1 MTLQRAFGVLVA
13 LAIAA
18 FLLCAIALVI
28 AVHAGSVS
36 LEARTAQSLDGIAT
50 HLAEAYARDV
60 GPLAAETP
68 GGLPPGARA
77 ALARG
82 IAANVLGPYDDVEG
96 AFWSTDDGFADAVPR
111 ADSAAVSAIA
121 ALAARAAST
130 HAEASTVLRGP
141 RADVVVVALPVS
153 GGDVVAWVMQRARPA
168 EPGLA
173 LERWLAIAATFAAL
187 ALVALGALIL
197 AAVRRDLARLLSG
210 IARLRDGGD
219 APIGGLRGEFGAV
232 ASAVSAM
239 AAARARAEDERRRT
253 ERLAALGQLVGG
265 VAHEVRNP
273 LNALRLHAARIE
285 RRTPESAPLVARL
298 VEEIAR
304 LDAVVTRMLAFG
316 RTAERREPVDLAAL
330 AERTARLFGV
340 EASARGVT
348 LHITHV
354 PDTTTTSDSNGIVDA
369 NPGVSRHDTTVLGD
383 PVSLEQLLINLVTN
397 ALDAAPPGT
406 TVEVRV
412 EPGPVLRAIDAGAGI
427 APADRAR
434 VFDPFYTTKPDGN
447 GLGLSIAHEIARAHG
462 ATLTFT
468 SEPGRTEFVLA
479 FAPLPG
485 GSHLDSNAVAMMR
498 TVSP

>member
-1 MTLQRAFGVLVA
+1 MTLQRAFGMLVA

-18 FLLCAIALVI
+18 FVLCAIALAV

-36 LEARTAQSLDGIAT
+36 LEARTARSLDGIAT
-50 HLAEAYARDV
+50 HLADAYARDV

-96 AFWSTDDGFADAVPR
+96 AFWSTEDGFADAVPR
-111 ADSAAVSAIA
+111 AYAAAIA

-130 HAEASTVLRGP
+130 RAEASTVLREA

-173 LERWLAIAATFAAL
+173 LERWLAIAATCAAL

-330 AERTARLFGV
+330 AERTARVFGV
-340 EASARGVT
+340 EASARGVA
-348 LHITHV
+348 LHVTNV
-354 PDTTTTSDSNGIVDA
+354 PDSTTTSDSSDIVDA
-369 NPGVSRHDTTVLGD
+369 GPGDNSRHTTVLGD

-397 ALDAAPPGT
+397 ALDAAPPGSA
-406 TVEVRV
+406 VEVRV
-412 EPGPVLRAIDAGAGI
+412 EPGPVLRVIDAGAGI

-462 ATLTFT
+462 ASLAFA

-479 FAPLPG
+479 FAPMPLEDRA
-485 GSHLDSNAVAMMR
+485 LTR

>member
-1 MTLQRAFGVLVA
+1 VTLQRAFGALVVLAV
-13 LAIAA
+13 AA
-18 FLLCAIALVI
+18 FLLCAGALAL
-28 AVHAGSVS
+28 AVHGGSVS

-68 GGLPPGARA
+68 GGLPDRA
-77 ALARG
+77 LVALASG

-96 AFWSTDDGFADAVPR
+96 AFWSADVGFAGAMPRTDAT
-111 ADSAAVSAIA
+111 AVA
-121 ALAARAAST
+121 ALAARAALT
-130 HAEASTVLRGP
+130 HAEASTVLREG
-141 RADVVVVALPVS
+141 RMDVVVVALPVRGS
-153 GGDVVAWVMQRARPA
+153 DAVAWAMQRERPA
-168 EPGLA
+168 EPGVA
-173 LERWLAIAATFAAL
+173 VERGLAIAAAFAAL

-197 AAVRRDLARLLSG
+197 AAVRRDLARLLTG

-219 APIGGLRGEFGAV
+219 APIAGLRGEFGAV
-232 ASAVSAM
+232 AGAVSAM

-316 RTAERREPVDLAAL
+316 RTAERREPVDLAVL
-330 AERTARLFGV
+330 AERTTRLFGV
-340 EASARGVT
+340 EAAAHGVT
-348 LHITHV
+348 LRV
-354 PDTTTTSDSNGIVDA
+354 GRDDEDTI
-369 NPGVSRHDTTVLGD
+369 VLGD
-383 PVSLEQLLINLVTN
+383 PVALEQLLINLVTN

-406 TVEVRV
+406 AVDLRV
-412 EPGPVLRAIDAGAGI
+412 ERGPVLRVLDRGAGI
-427 APADRAR
+427 APPDRAH

-447 GLGLSIAHEIARAHG
+447 GLGLSIAHEIARAHD
-462 ATLTFT
+462 ATLSFT

-479 FAPLPG
+479 FAPLP
-485 GSHLDSNAVAMMR
+485 LEVA
-498 TVSP
+498 P

>member
-13 LAIAA
+13 LAVAA
-18 FLLCAIALVI
+18 FLLCLSALAL

-68 GGLPPGARA
+68 GGLPEEARA

-82 IAANVLGPYDDVEG
+82 IAINVLGPYDEVEG
-96 AFWSTDDGFADAVPR
+96 AFWSAGGGFAGALPR
-111 ADSAAVSAIA
+111 ADAATVA
-121 ALAARAAST
+121 ALAARAART
-130 HAEASTVLRGP
+130 QAEASTVLREG
-141 RADVVVVALPVS
+141 RADVVAVALPVRGS
-153 GGDVVAWVMQRARPA
+153 DAVAWAMQRARPA
-168 EPGLA
+168 EPGVA
-173 LERWLAIAATFAAL
+173 LERGLAIAATFAAS
-187 ALVALGALIL
+187 ALVALGALL
-197 AAVRRDLARLLSG
+197 LGAVRRDLGCLLTG

-219 APIGGLRGEFGAV
+219 APIRGLRGEFGAV

-253 ERLAALGQLVGG
+253 ERLAALGQLVSG

-316 RTAERREPVDLAAL
+316 RTAERREPVDLGAL
-330 AERTARLFGV
+330 TERTADLFAP
-340 EASARGVT
+340 EAAERGITLRVT
-348 LHITHV
+348 RDDV
-354 PDTTTTSDSNGIVDA
+354 DTI
-369 NPGVSRHDTTVLGD
+369 VLGD
-383 PVSLEQLLINLVTN
+383 PVALEQLLINLVTN
-397 ALDAAPPGT
+397 ALDAAPAGT
-406 TVEVRV
+406 DVDVRV
-412 EPGPVLRAIDAGAGI
+412 ERGPVLRVLDRGAGI
-427 APADRAR
+427 APPDRAH

-447 GLGLSIAHEIARAHG
+447 GLGLSIAHEVARAHG

-479 FAPLPG
+479 FAPLP
-485 GSHLDSNAVAMMR
+485 LPLEAA
-498 TVSP
+498 P